1 MYNDTIARTFL
12 RGLGMMRIT
21 AMGDRAS
28 QHAFRSAV
36 EELMKAGFF
45 VSEYRPDGHG
55 REMEK
60 RIRSRER
67 DTISGVFDFSPVELL
82 TGAAGPDRMTAA
94 GELGIPQLIS
104 VAGLDFHPVEN
115 RPTTDEE
122 RDALGKMIVERACAA
137 KGPTAVAIPI
147 RGFHGEGD
155 NPLFQSIRNWVYPP
169 HLLVELDFALSDAAF
184 GIECCQLLLNLIRQ
198 VS

>member
-1 MYNDTIARTFL
+1 MNWIA
-12 RGLGMMRIT
+12 
-21 AMGDRAS
+21 AMGNEWDDTF
-28 QHAFRSAV
+28 QSAV
-36 EELMKAGFF
+36 SELWEFGYT
-45 VSEYRPDGHG
+45 VSEYRPDGQG
-55 REMEK
+55 CNYEQRLRDRE
-60 RIRSRER
+60 
-67 DTISGVFDFSPVELL
+67 FDPCVGALDFCPIELL

-94 GELGIPQLIS
+94 GELGIPQVIS

-137 KGPTAVAIPI
+137 KGPTVIAIPL

-169 HLLVELDFALSDAAF
+169 SLLAESDFALSDAAF
-184 GIECCQLLLNLIRQ
+184 GIECCQLLIKLMRQ

>member
-1 MYNDTIARTFL
+1 MAFIA
-12 RGLGMMRIT
+12 
-21 AMGDRAS
+21 AMGRFGDAYV
-28 QHAFRSAV
+28 SAV
-36 EELMKAGFF
+36 HELKKAGFI
-45 VSEYRPDGHG
+45 VSEFRPDGQG
-55 REMEK
+55 RQMED
-60 RIRSRER
+60 RIRNSEIEP
-67 DTISGVFDFSPVELL
+67 ISGVFDFSPIELL
-82 TGAAGPDRMTAA
+82 TGMAGSDRLTAA

-137 KGPTAVAIPI
+137 KGPTVIVIPL
-147 RGFHGEGD
+147 RGFRGEGD

-169 HLLVELDFALSDAAF
+169 SLLVESDFALSDAAF
-184 GIECCQLLLNLIRQ
+184 GIECCNRLISLMRR

>member
-1 MYNDTIARTFL
+1 MTVIA
-12 RGLGMMRIT
+12 
-21 AMGDRAS
+21 AMGDKLLGEAYS
-28 QHAFRSAV
+28 SAV
-36 EELMKAGFF
+36 QELMKLGFTI
-45 VSEYRPDGHG
+45 SEFRPDGQG
-55 REMEK
+55 RQMED
-60 RIRSRER
+60 RIRKHELE
-67 DTISGVFDFSPVELL
+67 TISGVLDFSPVELI
-82 TGAAGPDRMTAA
+82 TGMAGPDRLTAA

-122 RDALGKMIVERACAA
+122 RDALGKMIVERSCAA
-137 KGPTAVAIPI
+137 KGPTVIAIPL

-169 HLLVELDFALSDAAF
+169 SLLAESDFALSDAAF
-184 GIECCQLLLNLIRQ
+184 GIECCQLLIKLMRQ